1 MQWCREYSGW
11 AGPTV
16 DRRPIAER
24 LLDHRGWQCYCL
36 GCMKVLIT
44 GGAGFIGSHVA
55 DAYLGAGHDVVI
67 VDNLSTGNKKNI
79 PKKAEFYLLDIG
91 SPELDKVFDLE
102 KPEIV
107 NHHAAQISVTVSTRD
122 PIQDAR
128 VNALGM
134 LNLLGTAVRHSIK
147 KFIFSSTGG
156 AIYGE
161 TEIMPT
167 PEDHPP
173 QPISPYGIHKFLG
186 EQYLRFYADQHGLNY
201 TVLRYAN
208 VYGPRQNPLGEA
220 GVISIFIDTLLKGE
234 IPTIFA
240 YPEEPE
246 GMLRDYVYVEDVAGA
261 NLLAADR
268 GTGELINIGTGITT
282 TTGDLYRTIGSFF
295 KNPPE
300 PKHGGARP
308 GDLRRSCLDIRKSN
322 KILAWKPSVDL
333 KEGLSRTVKFF
344 S

>member
-1 MQWCREYSGW
+1 
-11 AGPTV
+11 
-16 DRRPIAER
+16 
-24 LLDHRGWQCYCL
+24 
-36 GCMKVLIT
+36 MKVLIT

-55 DAYLGAGHDVVI
+55 DAYIGAGHDVII
-67 VDNLSTGNKKNI
+67 VDNLETGTTTNL
-79 PKKAEFYLLDIG
+79 PEKAKFYLLDIG
-91 SPELDKVFDLE
+91 SPELDKLFELE
-102 KPEIV
+102 KPEVV

-128 VNALGM
+128 INALGL

-147 KFIFSSTGG
+147 KFIFVSTGG
-156 AIYGE
+156 AIYGD
-161 TEIMPT
+161 TEKMPT
-167 PEDHPP
+167 PEGHPP

-220 GVISIFIDTLLKGE
+220 GVVSIFINTLLKGE
-234 IPTIFA
+234 TPTIFA

-246 GMLRDYVYVEDVAGA
+246 GMLRDYVYVEDVARA

-268 GTGELINIGTGITT
+268 GDGELINIGTGVTT
-282 TTGDLYRTIGSFF
+282 TTEALYRTIGFLF
-295 KNPPE
+295 DDPPE
-300 PKHGGARP
+300 PKRGAARP
-308 GDLRRSCLDIRKSN
+308 GDLHRSCLDIRKAN
-322 KILAWKPSVDL
+322 EILAWKPSVDL
-333 KEGLSRTVKFF
+333 KEGLSRTVKYF